1 MRTQKNRGVR
11 VRTLIISLALA
22 ILLLILD
29 NIFAVSDSF
38 LSLILPP
45 RGEPAVT
52 DGFYF
57 QVSPSW
63 GTVTL
68 DGHPITHLPDL
79 GTESP
84 LQLQK
89 GTHKVVWQTT
99 PFPIMTCL
107 LHIPLVQDSQACPV
121 RTITHPNPFTS
132 SAFVVTPPQ
141 TFSLRLLPQAQ
152 QQALIAAIQQR
163 LDTLQ
168 STDVVQ
174 PGEAYRPV
182 MNEASVKIASQPL
195 QASLRFLLDTDTSRQ
210 AHCQGM
216 TLSQSNDPP
225 CFIAQHDCRL
235 FCTLAWATDST
246 DVQPQ
251 WDIAAIVRP
260 LRTYAPSG
268 EHASSQEEVGDT
280 QQFVTFR
287 ISWDQKGWHASFHR
301 QGDSA
306 FDDPNCYDLMSL
318 FVTDPHYQS
327 VPQSH
332 WNYISGSNRAQ
343 GCVAAMQP
351 DEATRAS
358 SSPDEPILFERFG
371 ILLAANDAASQQWPD
386 IAKASAYERQ
396 LAEEIV
402 RHPVFVS

>member
-1 MRTQKNRGVR
+1 M
-11 VRTLIISLALA
+11 RTLIISLALA

-45 RGEPAVT
+45 RGEAAVA

-63 GTVTL
+63 GTVSL
-68 DGHPITHLPDL
+68 DGHPITHLPEIDA
-79 GTESP
+79 ESP

-89 GTHKVVWQTT
+89 GTHKVVWQVT
-99 PFPIMTCL
+99 PFPAMTCL
-107 LHIPLVQDSQACPV
+107 LHIPPVQDSQACPV
-121 RTITHPNPFTS
+121 REIAHPNPFTS
-132 SAFVVTPPQ
+132 SAVVVTPPQ
-141 TFSLRLLPQAQ
+141 SFSLRQLPRTQ
-152 QQALIAAIQQR
+152 QQALIAAVQQR

-174 PGEAYRPV
+174 PGEAYRPA

-195 QASLRFLLDTDTSRQ
+195 QASLRFLLDTDTSQ
-210 AHCQGM
+210 EAHCQGM
-216 TLSQSNDPP
+216 TLSQSNDPS
-225 CFIAQHDCRL
+225 CFIAQQDCRL
-235 FCTLAWATDST
+235 FCTLAWATDSA
-246 DVQPQ
+246 DVQPH
-251 WDIAAIVRP
+251 WDVAAIVRT
-260 LRTYAPSG
+260 LRTYTLPGKEAV
-268 EHASSQEEVGDT
+268 SQDEVGDA

-287 ISWDQKGWHASFHR
+287 ISRDQQGWHASFHR

-306 FDDPNCYDLMSL
+306 FDDPNCYALMSM
-318 FVTDPHYQS
+318 FVTDPRYQS
-327 VPQSH
+327 VPQNH

-351 DEATRAS
+351 DDATQESLA
-358 SSPDEPILFERFG
+358 PEEPILFERFG
-371 ILLAANDAASQQWPD
+371 ILLAANDAASQRWPD
-386 IAKASAYERQ
+386 VAKASAYERQ

-402 RHPVFVS
+402 HHPAFVS